1 MPTAF
6 AQCDDAEAR
15 LPAVRQLCSRE
26 LNWGSVLARTYLEK
40 PETQEFDTLPTPGL
54 LVVLVTSGVYQIES
68 RDRHRWRSTVYRS
81 GSVGITAPG
90 NGSTLRWKTLGG
102 GQMTSLH
109 LYLEPGL
116 FADTEYARGDSLQ
129 GLPDTLAAEDPTVA
143 AVCGALNWAL
153 QRRDSALYA
162 DSAAQFLAAHL
173 ALRHPRSQAAT
184 SGRGLGERAL
194 SDVVA
199 YMHAHLA
206 HDVTLETLSDV
217 ARLSKHHF
225 LRAFKTSTGV
235 TPHRFFVELRMARAA
250 TLLRSTDKPVSWVA
264 AQCGYR
270 NHSHFAIAFREQLGA
285 GPARYRES
293 MRDTGTSRHAQ

>member
-1 MPTAF
+1 VPTAF

-15 LPAVRQLCSRE
+15 LPAIRQMCSRE
-26 LNWGSVLARTYLEK
+26 LNWNSVLARTYLEK
-40 PETQEFDTLPTPGL
+40 PETDEFATLPTSGL
-54 LVVLVTSGVYQIES
+54 LVVMVTSGVYQIES
-68 RDRHRWRSTVYRS
+68 RDRNRWRSTVYRS

-90 NGSTLRWKTLGG
+90 NASTLRWRTLGG
-102 GQMTSLH
+102 GPMTSLH
-109 LYLEPGL
+109 LYLEPDL
-116 FADTEYARGDSLQ
+116 FTDTDCARGDSLQ
-129 GLPDTLAAEDPTVA
+129 DLPDTLAADDPTVA
-143 AVCGALNWAL
+143 AVCGALNTAL

-173 ALRHPRSQAAT
+173 ALRHPKSRT
-184 SGRGLGERAL
+184 VTTGRGLGDRAL
-194 SDVVA
+194 ADVVA

-206 HDVTLETLSDV
+206 DDVTLESLSEV

-270 NHSHFAIAFREQLGA
+270 NHSHFALAFRDQLGS

-293 MRDTGTSRHAQ
+293 MRHT